1 MPHAFLLVVC
11 GLLGLVVGSFL
22 NVVVWRVPRHE
33 SIVSPGSHC
42 PSGDTEL
49 GAIENVPVLSWVV
62 LRGRCRHCGAPISAR
77 YPLVELLT
85 AALWVGIAQ
94 RFGATWEVPAYCALA
109 AGLVAL
115 SLMDLD
121 HFLLPNRV
129 LYPVGFL
136 FAGLLLV
143 PTVVDGTWDLYL

>member
-33 SIVSPGSHC
+33 SIVRPGSHC
-42 PSGDTEL
+42 PGCDAEL
-49 GAIENVPVLSWVV
+49 GPLENIPVLSWVA
-62 LRGRCRHCGAPISAR
+62 LRGRCRHCGDRFSVR
-77 YPLVELLT
+77 SPLVELAG
-85 AALWVGIAQ
+85 AALGVGLAQ
-94 RFGATWEVPAYCALA
+94 RCGSPWELPPYLVLA

-115 SLMDLD
+115 SLIDLD

-129 LYPVGFL
+129 
-136 FAGLLLV
+136 
-143 PTVVDGTWDLYL
+143 